1 MLALIGLNIAA
12 MIYPEFQYRPP
23 PPSYQASMQEYRL
36 RLLLLDRGGGGV
48 QPGLSLAPPPIGP
61 NAAAAVS
68 PPPTYRSQ
76 VGNMLRAPMLFRRD
90 AHANNAAPGES
101 STCSSRPP
109 SYRSRAGSTRPASV
123 AATGV
128 EPGLRAESRRASLL
142 MLAGCSS
149 SPGTP
154 PPSRHSNT
162 PQPVC
167 DVSVICVGGDSPKIA
182 PPPPAST
189 TGSEKASLVEES
201 NGARLVTIVQTGDVS
216 PSSDSGVTTVT
227 VSGLLASSSSCNDTV
242 PQLVFTQTATEGEME
257 ILAHL

>member
-1 MLALIGLNIAA
+1 
-12 MIYPEFQYRPP
+12 
-23 PPSYQASMQEYRL
+23 
-36 RLLLLDRGGGGV
+36 
-48 QPGLSLAPPPIGP
+48 
-61 NAAAAVS
+61 
-68 PPPTYRSQ
+68 
-76 VGNMLRAPMLFRRD
+76 MLFRRD
-90 AHANNAAPGES
+90 HTNTTTPGES

-123 AATGV
+123 AATTGT
-128 EPGLRAESRRASLL
+128 ETGLRAESRRASLL

-154 PPSRHSNT
+154 PPSRHSVT

-189 TGSEKASLVEES
+189 AGSEKASLVEEPT
-201 NGARLVTIVQTGDVS
+201 GGPRLVTIVQTGDVVS
-216 PSSDSGVTTVT
+216 PTSDSGVTTVT
-227 VSGLLASSSSCNDTV
+227 VSGLLASSSSCNDTMSH
-242 PQLVFTQTATEGEME
+242 LMFAHQTHATEGEME